1 MDGPGVS
8 HPTAQ
13 PRVPEAPTV
22 QLLRMP
28 GLQLHL
34 YPCHRPKPR
43 PRLTCPS
50 LPSVTLRLPW
60 FSSASRT
67 HYPLANEGKGRGNS
81 EWSLA
86 HYLTYTDRPDQ
97 SEKLRQPRLP
107 QSNSAHPPPFCSLPP
122 HRVLFQ
128 LVPFHLFHS
137 AFQEILFGKEGV
149 VGRIGADHRRE
160 FLREEPPIPQRPG
173 ATTSFWGTQRSH
185 HTELRL

>member
-1 MDGPGVS
+1 MDLGS
-8 HPTAQ
+8 PTQLPNLEFQKPLLSSSLECQGSSCTSIHVIGLAQ
-13 PRVPEAPTV
+13 T
-22 QLLRMP
+22 
-28 GLQLHL
+28 
-34 YPCHRPKPR
+34 
-43 PRLTCPS
+43 RLTCPS
-50 LPSVTLRLPW
+50 LPRVTLRLPW

-97 SEKLRQPRLP
+97 SEELRQPRLP

-137 AFQEILFGKEGV
+137 TFQEILFGKEGT